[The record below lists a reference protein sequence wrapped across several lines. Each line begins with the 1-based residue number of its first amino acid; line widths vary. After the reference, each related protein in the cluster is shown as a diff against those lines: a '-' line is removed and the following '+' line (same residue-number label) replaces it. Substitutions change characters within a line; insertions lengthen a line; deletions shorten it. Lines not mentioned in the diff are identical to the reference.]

1 MSEALNKF
9 LQTLDPRI
17 AKTFKTAQ
25 ETKNELL
32 PLASLNLTNDLNGGI
47 GRGRITIVYG
57 NPSAGKTALM
67 QQSMGM
73 WQDEGKVC
81 AFVDAE
87 GTWDND
93 WAKRLGADPNETI
106 LIRKK
111 SASKIFNELRPLLE
125 GGLDAVIL
133 DSMSAIM
140 PDGFINDDGSAKDLE
155 HHVQIG
161 AQSKAIARLINA
173 INYSNERTAIVII
186 SQTTTEFGQ
195 TYTKQVPHGGK
206 KPLFA
211 ASQVIKLTSS
221 STPANKIKGN
231 IHVGN
236 KVLEVPVG
244 RKVDSLVEKN
254 KLGPEGLASS
264 YDFYFRGDHVGVDHV
279 GEAVDEAIKYGMIVK
294 SGGWFNKGDQK
305 WQGRDKVIKHFRE
318 ASDERVALIQET
330 EDFKNGTIRQDA

>member
-1 MSEALNKF
+1 MSEALDKF

-25 ETKNELL
+25 ETKNEVL
-32 PLASLNLTNDLNGGI
+32 PLASLNLTNDLNGGV
-47 GRGRITIVYG
+47 GRGRIAIVYG
-57 NPSAGKTALM
+57 TPSAGKTAMM

-73 WQDEGKVC
+73 WQRMGLVT

-87 GTWDND
+87 GTWDNP
-93 WAKRLGADPNETI
+93 WASRLGVDPNEVL
-106 LIRKK
+106 LIQKK
-111 SASKIFNELRPLLE
+111 SASKIFNEMRPLLE
-125 GGLDAVIL
+125 GGLDAVVI

-155 HHVQIG
+155 HHIQIG
-161 AQSKAIARLINA
+161 AQAKAIARLINA
-173 INYSNERTAIVII
+173 INYSNERTAIIII

-195 TYTKQVPHGGK
+195 AYTKQVPHGGK

-221 STPANKIKGN
+221 STPNNKIKGN
-231 IHVGN
+231 IQVGN
-236 KVLEVPVG
+236 KVLEVPIG

-279 GEAVDEAIKYGMIVK
+279 GEAVDEAVKYGLIKKVHA
-294 SGGWFNKGDQK
+294 WFNKGDQK
-305 WQGRDKVIKHFRE
+305 WQGRENLVAYFRDNP
-318 ASDERVALIQET
+318 DERAGLIKET
-330 EDFKNGTIRQDA
+330 EDFKNGTVRQDA